1 MTRFREGVLAI
12 LLVLLFA
19 WPVWGQQTI
28 PFNPPRE
35 ATITIANINLR
46 SGPGTDFPI
55 VGGIKESG
63 MAVEALAQ
71 KGEWVQIRTGD
82 TEAWL
87 NAKFIE
93 IKAPAAVPESADQSA
108 AAAAEQEETD
118 EEYAEEE
125 GDEGILVKS
134 ITFEGNKVISSEELT
149 TAIQDYV
156 GKPLTMEEM
165 GELTDQITMVYQEKG
180 FILARAYLPEQEIED
195 GQLKIAIAEGRL
207 GKIKVV
213 GKTHYQ
219 DRVIK
224 RYFGAQEK
232 LGVIKESE
240 LEKGLVLSNEIPKV
254 TTDIVLK
261 EGEKPGEVDMDVN
274 VKDSNVLTFG
284 LDAGIDYN
292 NFGSKFTSR
301 NRFGG
306 TVNIYDQ
313 WWGSELKIRGVVGDS
328 IDDSALITG
337 DFRLPVNRYGT
348 KLEAHYIAANYL
360 IGEGLEFLGLG
371 GDTEIYGAR
380 VVHPIITK
388 KNIRFELSGGYQHK
402 HVESKITGDLR
413 VDAVNTFH
421 AGFNFDNLDRFLGK
435 NIVFF
440 DYRHGHLEPQTV
452 YPWSD
457 TSAAASYS
465 ITKLDL
471 ARIQKIY
478 GYTSLLARGSGQYSS
493 ERLVSTEQFVIGGY
507 GSVRGHEPAS
517 NIGDSGYTLSGELMF
532 APPFVEDTKMFG
544 QRATQMLQLALFY
557 DFGQIYVND
566 APAGTTNTATLGGM
580 GAGLRIFYKD
590 RFVFKYDIGFPVNKR
605 DGQEGAIHYFLGSL
619 NFF

>member
-12 LLVLLFA
+12 LFVLLFA

-313 WWGSELKIRGVVGDS
+313 WWVGVGAQNQRRG
-328 IDDSALITG
+328 
-337 DFRLPVNRYGT
+337 RR
-348 KLEAHYIAANYL
+348 
-360 IGEGLEFLGLG
+360 
-371 GDTEIYGAR
+371 
-380 VVHPIITK
+380 
-388 KNIRFELSGGYQHK
+388 Q
-402 HVESKITGDLR
+402 
-413 VDAVNTFH
+413 
-421 AGFNFDNLDRFLGK
+421 
-435 NIVFF
+435 
-440 DYRHGHLEPQTV
+440 YR
-452 YPWSD
+452 
-457 TSAAASYS
+457 
-465 ITKLDL
+465 
-471 ARIQKIY
+471 
-478 GYTSLLARGSGQYSS
+478 
-493 ERLVSTEQFVIGGY
+493 
-507 GSVRGHEPAS
+507 
-517 NIGDSGYTLSGELMF
+517 
-532 APPFVEDTKMFG
+532 
-544 QRATQMLQLALFY
+544 
-557 DFGQIYVND
+557 
-566 APAGTTNTATLGGM
+566 
-580 GAGLRIFYKD
+580 
-590 RFVFKYDIGFPVNKR
+590 
-605 DGQEGAIHYFLGSL
+605 
-619 NFF
+619 